1 MDRVTIVSRVGADG
15 VLHVSVPLGPSD
27 ANLPVQ
33 VTIEATGH
41 PPKTDQPPKNGSA
54 DYRVWLDGLAGK
66 WQGDFV
72 RGDEGHFESREPL
85 S

>member
-1 MDRVTIVSRVGADG
+1 MNRMTVISQVGADG
-15 VLHVSVPLGPSD
+15 VLNVSVPVGVGD

-33 VTIEATGH
+33 VTIEPAESNSNGAAGDYAT
-41 PPKTDQPPKNGSA
+41 
-54 DYRVWLDGLAGK
+54 WLDSLSGQ

-72 RGDEGHFESREPL
+72 RGDEGPLETREPI

>member
-1 MDRVTIVSRVGADG
+1 MNRMTVISRVGADG
-15 VLHVSVPLGPSD
+15 VLNVSVPVGMGD

-33 VTIEATGH
+33 VTIEPAAEKSNGTG
-41 PPKTDQPPKNGSA
+41 
-54 DYRVWLDGLAGK
+54 DYAAWLEGFSGR

-72 RGDEGHFESREPL
+72 RGDEGDLETREPI